1 MIIQRV
7 RPLANDHPEDL
18 ASCRWSS
25 RGAGLLQMIIQMIRP
40 LANDHPEGPASC
52 KSLIHKVVGKN
63 YVWYKM
69 FSEFL
74 SIHITLLLA
83 QSHKGANLG
92 NAQKK
97 TFFFRRCSLSYF
109 DDLHLFHL
117 LVQVFSFTIS
127 GEKHT
132 HGGLQSS
139 FCADDHRSRT
149 NLLGASR
156 SIEFVLF
163 MSISC
168 TLHVHVLT
176 LISWM
181 NSASGRANI
190 FQQVGPHRQIP
201 YFQITLAGRELI
213 QELALSPLYW
223 LMPDWDWESQAKSG
237 SCVKSFWTKM
247 FWVMWNVQNDWDQQS
262 IIQSDQCRQCECRI
276 MVRLAHPSCLIRC
289 IPQVCQGAT
298 GVAPFPQPDQSLPH
312 LLYYQALP

>member
-1 MIIQRV
+1 MIQR
-7 RPLANDHPEDL
+7 D
-18 ASCRWSS
+18 
-25 RGAGLLQMIIQMIRP
+25 RP

-117 LVQVFSFTIS
+117 LMQVFSFTIS

-139 FCADDHRSRT
+139 FWADDHRSRT

-190 FQQVGPHRQIP
+190 FQQVGPHRGANSRVGLKSPILTYARLGLGVSGEEWQLCQI
-201 YFQITLAGRELI
+201 ILNKNV
-213 QELALSPLYW
+213 LSDVKCAKW
-223 LMPDWDWESQAKSG
+223 LGPAKYH
-237 SCVKSFWTKM
+237 TKWSM
-247 FWVMWNVQNDWDQQS
+247 
-262 IIQSDQCRQCECRI
+262 
-276 MVRLAHPSCLIRC
+276 
-289 IPQVCQGAT
+289 
-298 GVAPFPQPDQSLPH
+298 
-312 LLYYQALP
+312 